1 METVTV
7 KTADGVCY
15 RAADS
20 GHESS
25 EAIVC
30 LHGFT
35 GSKESWMFLRG
46 MFPGE
51 RMVMI
56 DCLGHGETDA
66 PVQAARYSA
75 SRQVADL
82 AAVFDQLKLHKV
94 KLIGYSMGEDLRIPL
109 HRHFR
114 IGCQRLFWKVQP
126 RASARFR
133 NAKSGFSRTGSLLT
147 LYCRKV

>member
-7 KTADGVCY
+7 RTADGVCY

-25 EAIVC
+25 DAIVC

-46 MFPGE
+46 MLPGE

-66 PVQAARYSA
+66 PVQAARYST

-94 KLIGYSMGEDLRIPL
+94 KLIGYSMGGDLRIPL

-126 RASARFR
+126 RA
-133 NAKSGFSRTGSLLT
+133 
-147 LYCRKV
+147 

>member
-1 METVTV
+1 MDV
-7 KTADGVCY
+7 
-15 RAADS
+15 
-20 GHESS
+20 
-25 EAIVC
+25 
-30 LHGFT
+30 
-35 GSKESWMFLRG
+35 LRG

-94 KLIGYSMGEDLRIPL
+94 KLIGYSMGKTCVFLCTGIS
-109 HRHFR
+109 
-114 IGCQRLFWKVQP
+114 
-126 RASARFR
+126 ASGVSACFGKY
-133 NAKSGFSRTGSLLT
+133 NPAQHASGTQNGFSQIGSLLT
-147 LYCRKV
+147 LYCGKV

>member
-7 KTADGVCY
+7 KTADGLCY

-66 PVQAARYSA
+66 PVQAARYTT

-94 KLIGYSMGEDLRIPL
+94 KLIGYSMGETCVFLCTGIS
-109 HRHFR
+109 
-114 IGCQRLFWKVQP
+114 
-126 RASARFR
+126 ASGVSACFGKY
-133 NAKSGFSRTGSLLT
+133 NPGPEHASGTQEADSVRPEA
-147 LYCRKV
+147 C